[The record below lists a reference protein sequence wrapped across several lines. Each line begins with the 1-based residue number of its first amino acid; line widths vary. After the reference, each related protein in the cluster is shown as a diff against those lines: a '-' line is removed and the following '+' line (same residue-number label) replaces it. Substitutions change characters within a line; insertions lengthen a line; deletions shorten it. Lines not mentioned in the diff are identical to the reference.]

1 MQIDSSGSVASL
13 IQGTQEAGKP
23 QQVQTANA
31 NTQQAITKTEQGDT
45 VTLTDSAAHM
55 QRLEQAIATQ
65 PVVNSHRVEQV
76 QQVINDGSLKIDPS
90 QLADRMLSFESALNN
105 ARSGA

>member
-13 IQGTQEAGKP
+13 IQGTKEGGKP
-23 QQVQTANA
+23 QQAQTA
-31 NTQQAITKTEQGDT
+31 NTQQTLTKTEQGDT